1 MGVMQRWGIVIGGI
15 AWLVGIALAAIL
27 GLRAGAVPLV
37 MGLILLAGA
46 IAATLFFAR
55 GNVAGRGRQIGLA
68 APWAIAL
75 LLLALARFAFSLPG
89 NDPGNVA
96 HLGFG
101 QQYTVQ
107 GTVTGEPDVRVKGE
121 FIVVDVQQVAPGSSF
136 AWRPAQGTVQI
147 YALGLTSEF
156 LPEYGDTVEAT
167 GTLNAPVHTPPGI
180 DGDLGAARTSVIARG
195 GGTAFFGALYAAR
208 EGLASALGHSL
219 PAPEAALIIGI
230 LLGLKTPT
238 LRARLPLFV
247 RTGTIHLVV
256 TSGLKVTLAA
266 ELAARLARPLGRWL
280 SMIASL
286 LFVVGYVLLSGA
298 GPAAVRAGIMG
309 AILILARFTGRDY
322 DVLNALALA
331 CFLMTLVTPDI
342 LWDAGFQLSAAG
354 TLGIAILA
362 PRLRAP
368 LLAWLGRWRL
378 GRVVADVL
386 AATLAAQIA
395 TLPIVAITFGVVSF
409 VALPVNVLLV
419 PFLPIFLVLGAVVGI
434 GGLLGPGIGAALG
447 AVAWLPL
454 RLADLII
461 EWTASWPF
469 AAVTVSS
476 VPVWLTPAWVI
487 ALGWVPLLWRP
498 PTSPSAVPH
507 APPKL
512 PAPLRLGIALA
523 VALTLVTGAVA
534 SAATVPPA
542 RLTVTFL
549 DVPGG
554 PATLIRAGDGRT
566 ALIDGGA
573 DGPSLLSALAD
584 ALPFWQR
591 TLDLVL
597 VTDVRAGHFAG
608 LVSLLGAY
616 HIGMVADPGVLHPT
630 PAYVAWYADLLAAH
644 IPQVTLT
651 RGATITLA
659 PDARLDVLAP
669 TRPLNTGASQED
681 TNALIL
687 RLVSPGLAILFAGDA
702 DELALAAA
710 TQNTDVRADVV
721 QFCLLAN
728 EAIVLRTGWA
738 DLVLQA
744 QPRMVIITPSARPAP
759 KAGTIAAAPAPDD
772 PAALLNATAL
782 RTNQT
787 GALTLTSDGTGWR
800 ATPGAGA

>member
-15 AWLVGIALAAIL
+15 AWLVGIALAAII
-27 GLRAGAVPLV
+27 GLQTGTLTLV
-37 MGLILLAGA
+37 VGLILLTGVVAGSV
-46 IAATLFFAR
+46 IITRMRL
-55 GNVAGRGRQIGLA
+55 AGRGWQIGLA
-68 APWAIAL
+68 SVWAVAL
-75 LLLALARFAFSLPG
+75 ILLAMARFAFSQPG

-96 HLGFG
+96 HLGFD
-101 QQYTVQ
+101 QKYTIQ

-136 AWRPAQGTVQI
+136 AWHPAHGTVQI

-167 GTLNAPVHTPPGI
+167 GTLSAPVHTPPGI
-180 DGDLGAARTSVIARG
+180 DGDLGAAQTAVVARG
-195 GGTAFFGALYAAR
+195 GGNPFFGALYAAR
-208 EGLASALGHSL
+208 EGLASALAHSL

-266 ELAARLARPLGRWL
+266 DLAARLARPLGRWI

-322 DVLNALALA
+322 DVLNALAIA

-362 PRLRAP
+362 PRLRMP
-368 LLAWLGRWRL
+368 LLARLGRWRV

-395 TLPIVAITFGVVSF
+395 TLPIVAITFGVISF

-419 PFLPIFLVLGAVVGI
+419 PFLPFFLVLGALVGI
-434 GGLLGPGIGAALG
+434 GGLLAPGIGAALG
-447 AVAWLPL
+447 TVAWLPL
-454 RLADLII
+454 RLADAII
-461 EWTASWPF
+461 EWTASWPW
-469 AAVTVSS
+469 AAITTNSI
-476 VPVWLTPAWVI
+476 PAWLTPAWVI
-487 ALGWVPLLWRP
+487 ALGAVPLLWRMPARLALP
-498 PTSPSAVPH
+498 PD
-507 APPKL
+507 PPKQ
-512 PAPLRLGIALA
+512 PALLRLGIALV
-523 VALTLVTGAVA
+523 VALTLFTGAVA
-534 SAATVPPA
+534 SAAIVPPP

-554 PATLIRAGDGRT
+554 PATVIRASDGHT

-573 DGPSLLSALAD
+573 DGPSLLAALAN

-591 TLDLVL
+591 TLDLVI

-616 HIGMVADPGVLHPT
+616 HIGTVADPGVLHPT
-630 PAYVAWYADLLAAH
+630 AAYVAWYADLLAAH
-644 IPQVTLT
+644 IPQVTLQ
-651 RGATITLA
+651 RGDAITLA
-659 PDARLDVLAP
+659 PDARLDVLGP
-669 TRPLNTGASQED
+669 TRPLNTGANQED

-687 RLVSPGLAILFAGDA
+687 RLVTPGLAILFAGDA
-702 DELALAAA
+702 DEVALATA
-710 TQNTDVRADVV
+710 TQHADVRADLV
-721 QFCLLAN
+721 QFCLLPN
-728 EAIVLRTGWA
+728 EAILWRTGWA
-738 DLVLQA
+738 DLVQQA
-744 QPRMVIITPSARPAP
+744 QPRLVIVMPSARPAP

-787 GALTLTSDGTGWR
+787 GTLTLTSDASGWR
-800 ATPGAGA
+800 ITP